1 MTDLKKPNL
10 RIVCLCGQKMQ
21 VAPSM
26 YGSPADCVSCK
37 QKLFIP
43 EEHEIGEDTR
53 IIYLRDHLELL
64 RKPGVYVRDNIPEKK
79 VLSSDLQESSKSAG
93 NSKISFLKESA
104 TEASK
109 KDESSEFDLFFQDT
123 LIGSKSNA
131 SVYSSESNI
140 PLDSFEP
147 LQKWA
152 GYSKALNRARHSQ
165 SPEQEEYFEQL
176 ELDLENALLNIKN
189 YLAEEIEDSKK
200 KIAEIAQ
207 EIADFALSLSN
218 GDVALAYYQQQVR
231 ELRLQREFL
240 ARKLYNLECWF
251 EYSPDAILFPPAEV
265 TLEDFDRRQFKGG
278 FEFSQWP
285 HPSTPLSSYYCSL
298 LKDSFE
304 NKDRLSQQI
313 KTEKQ
318 LLASTEP
325 VATEAASL
333 LSRTHCQIHF
343 CRIRLEKIIEDCDLD
358 LRSFIKCQ
366 ITLLDEIPRNKAE
379 WRKTK
384 SLTSALQAETRN
396 LIARQEELEVF
407 FKASSP
413 EDLKTGV
420 TAAPAPDANETTF
433 FPIVQIFALSLAT
446 CSFLCF
452 FFILHLVDPDLPVLP
467 ALLPSFLLFSHLL
480 LLWRSV
486 WVRSLP
492 FVLLFWLLEMAASAY
507 SLFYLQGKITVVP
520 TDTAVLN
527 NFALYLFPAG
537 AALINGGNMSAFIAM
552 VHRKIREKMAVQFI
566 TFLVVTVA
574 VFIAFISVKDV
585 NALFSPAF
593 TTQDK
598 TLSQNLVTNTPP
610 NPSEKIP
617 LPRTYSQEIITDAET
632 EDADDVSEEDDMS
645 SAEGEATAPLRDNEM
660 RFHLNGVVHVPGKD
674 PRFRGVL
681 QHPDGTEES
690 VSLLLGEQVVGNWV
704 ASEYDPAGKKLIV
717 SDGKTLLVLQAG
729 KSVSL
734 PSEEEE

>member
-1 MTDLKKPNL
+1 
-10 RIVCLCGQKMQ
+10 
-21 VAPSM
+21 M

-43 EEHEIGEDTR
+43 EEHEISEDTR

-79 VLSSDLQESSKSAG
+79 ILSSELQESSSSAG

-104 TEASK
+104 TEDSK
-109 KDESSEFDLFFQDT
+109 KDESNEFDLFFQDT
-123 LIGSKSNA
+123 LIGSKSNISA
-131 SVYSSESNI
+131 YSGESNI

-165 SPEQEEYFEQL
+165 KPEQEEYFEQL
-176 ELDLENALLNIKN
+176 ELDLENILLNIKN
-189 YLAEEIEDSKK
+189 YLAEEIEESRKK
-200 KIAEIAQ
+200 SEEIDQ
-207 EIADFALSLSN
+207 EIADFALSLSKA
-218 GDVALAYYQQQVR
+218 DVALAYYQQQVR

-251 EYSPDAILFPPAEV
+251 EYSPDSILFPPAEV
-265 TLEDFDRRQFKGG
+265 TLEEFDRKQFKGG
-278 FEFSQWP
+278 FDFSQWP

-313 KTEKQ
+313 KTEQQ
-318 LLASTEP
+318 LLASTES

-343 CRIRLEKIIEDCDLD
+343 CRSRLEKMIVDCEED
-358 LRSFIKCQ
+358 LRAFIKCQ

-384 SLTSALQAETRN
+384 SLTSALQAEIRK
-396 LIARQEELEVF
+396 LIARQEELEAF
-407 FKASSP
+407 FKANSL
-413 EDLKTGV
+413 EDLKTAAVAESAVDAGE
-420 TAAPAPDANETTF
+420 TAF
-433 FPIVQIFALSLAT
+433 FPIVQIFALSLAS
-446 CSFLCF
+446 CSFLGF
-452 FFILHLVDPDLPVLP
+452 FFILYLADPDLPVLP
-467 ALLPSFLLFSHLL
+467 ALLPSFLLFAHLL
-480 LLWRSV
+480 LLWRNV

-492 FVLLFWLLEMAASAY
+492 FLLFFWLLEMAAAAF
-507 SLFYLQGKITVVP
+507 SLFYLQGNVTAVP
-520 TDTAVLN
+520 ADTAVLN
-527 NFALYLFPAG
+527 NFAIYLFPAG
-537 AALINGGNMSAFIAM
+537 AALINGGNIAAFIAM
-552 VHRKIREKMAVQFI
+552 VHRKSREKMAVQFF
-566 TFLVVTVA
+566 TFMVATAAVLVS
-574 VFIAFISVKDV
+574 FISVKDF
-585 NALFSPAF
+585 NALFSPAL
-593 TTQDK
+593 TSQDK
-598 TLSQNLVTNTPP
+598 NISQNLVTYTPQK
-610 NPSEKIP
+610 PSEKIP
-617 LPRTYSQEIITDAET
+617 SPRTYSQEILTDAET
-632 EDADDVSEEDDMS
+632 ADADAESEDDETP
-645 SAEGEATAPLRDNEM
+645 SAEGEAAVPLHDNEM
-660 RFHLNGVVHVPGKD
+660 RFHLNGVVHAPGKE

-681 QHPDGTEES
+681 QYPDGTEES

-704 ASEYDPAGKKLIV
+704 ASEYNPAGKKLIV